1 MAELEMF
8 EFDPLSSQSAG
19 SYVKSVMQLTL
30 GNVTTE
36 ADVHNEPVSNC
47 KLSKG
52 TGHKR
57 PLQVD
62 VWNENFKKLKSDD
75 QNVFHEQLHG
85 GIKNNSELR
94 ELKEMV
100 ANLTKSMN
108 NMCISLTDRIN
119 ILESNLSKDLAVLIE
134 KKVKHDIG
142 QAKQE
147 INGKLSTFKRR

>member
-1 MAELEMF
+1 MF
-8 EFDPLSSQSAG
+8 ARQMSKNWSQTI
-19 SYVKSVMQLTL
+19 KI
-30 GNVTTE
+30 
-36 ADVHNEPVSNC
+36 C
-47 KLSKG
+47 
-52 TGHKR
+52 
-57 PLQVD
+57 
-62 VWNENFKKLKSDD
+62 FI
-75 QNVFHEQLHG
+75 EQLHG
-85 GIKNNSELR
+85 DIKNNSELR

-119 ILESNLSKDLAVLIE
+119 ILESNLSKDLAILIE